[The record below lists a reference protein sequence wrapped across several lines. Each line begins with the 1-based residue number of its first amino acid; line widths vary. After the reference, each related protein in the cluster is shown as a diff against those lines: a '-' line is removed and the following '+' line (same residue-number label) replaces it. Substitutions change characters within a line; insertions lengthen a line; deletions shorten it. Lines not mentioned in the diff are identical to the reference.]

1 MQGFKSMFRYFE
13 FTFTGTVVSL
23 YLLSI
28 FFLNSVCNEINL

>member
-1 MQGFKSMFRYFE
+1 MQGFKSMFWYFE

-28 FFLNSVCNEINL
+28 FFLNSVFNEVSL